1 MDPNQTLAD
10 LRELAD
16 KPVSLDTCEE
26 MQVLVSALDSWLS
39 KGGFLPEAWAR

>member
-1 MDPNQTLAD
+1 MDPNVTLAE

-26 MQVLVSALDSWLS
+26 MQILFSALDSWLS
-39 KGGFLPEAWAR
+39 KGGFKPTDWII